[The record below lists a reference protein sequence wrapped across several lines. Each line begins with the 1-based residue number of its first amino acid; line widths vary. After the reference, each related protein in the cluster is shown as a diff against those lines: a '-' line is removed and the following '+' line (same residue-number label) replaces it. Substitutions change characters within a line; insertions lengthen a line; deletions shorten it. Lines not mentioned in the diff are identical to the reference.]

1 MFELGLITLAK
12 ASPLLRI
19 VPKPFPKL
27 GAWSNLF
34 QPEIDL
40 RLFLG
45 QTARPEPVHQN
56 AGAIILMRR
65 FIHPLEFQFV
75 FQS

>member
-1 MFELGLITLAK
+1 MLELGLITLAK

-19 VPKPFPKL
+19 MSEPFPKL
-27 GAWSNLF
+27 GAWSDLF

-45 QTARPEPVHQN
+45 QTARPKPVHQD
-56 AGAIILMRR
+56 AGAIVLVRR
-65 FIHPLEFQFV
+65 FIHSLEF
-75 FQS
+75 